1 MAQPINQVTN
11 GYNISIAAKHI
22 AMTDAIKGY
31 VIEKMS
37 KVERFTDQV
46 LDLKVTLDIQKLQ
59 HIVTAQIKFSHFKI
73 YVHATLDDLY
83 AAIDK
88 VADRL
93 TKLVRKYKDKLQD
106 HVAKPIEEVD
116 MQVNVLSASDEDKI
130 NDAIEEE
137 NARRREEL
145 FTFHKIVS
153 SETMPLKVLRQDEA
167 VMKMELSG
175 EPFLVYRGEEDQKI
189 KVIYRREDANFGV
202 INIQAS

>member
-1 MAQPINQVTN
+1 MAQPTNQATN

-22 AMTDAIKGY
+22 AMTEAIKTY

-93 TKLVRKYKDKLQD
+93 TKLVRKYKNKLQD

-116 MQVNVLSASDEDKI
+116 MQVNVLSASPEDEV

-137 NARRREEL
+137 NARKREEL
-145 FTFHKIVS
+145 FSFHQVVS
-153 SETMPLKVLRQDEA
+153 KETMPLKVLREEEA

-175 EPFLVYRGEEDQKI
+175 DSFLVYQGEEDQKI
-189 KVIYRREDANFGV
+189 KVIYRREDDNFGV
-202 INIQAS
+202 IDIKAS